1 MKVTAD
7 LIEKYHHNLC
17 TPEERKAVEDWLMNS
32 DVDELEFHSE
42 NDKQLVK
49 DDMWKNIATAVPDQ
63 FAPKQQLLR
72 PASYYMWK
80 GAVAATLLITLLGT
94 VFYYVNRNSEK
105 TVEFVAFHNKS
116 ALKVNH
122 ISARE
127 YSLAIGPE
135 TSAEINAQNGVIDL
149 TGSILISPKRD
160 IELKFDGAVNTVS
173 LKKGQTYI
181 ILNSKSGNHGLI
193 VVNEKNLI
201 NLPPLIQKKL
211 IQEFDI

>member
-1 MKVTAD
+1 MKVNAD

-17 TPEERKAVEDWLMNS
+17 TPEERKVVEDWLMS
-32 DVDELEFHSE
+32 SEVDELEFHTE
-42 NDKQLVK
+42 KDKQLVK
-49 DDMWKNIATAVPDQ
+49 EDIWKSIATVVPNEVT
-63 FAPKQQLLR
+63 PKQTSLH

-80 GAVAATLLITLLGT
+80 GAVAATLFIVLLGSI
-94 VFYYVNRNSEK
+94 FYYFNRGSE

-122 ISARE
+122 ISSKE

-135 TSAEINAQNGVIDL
+135 TSAEINEQNGVIDL

-160 IELKFDGAVNTVS
+160 IELKFDGSVNTVS

>member
-1 MKVTAD
+1 MKINAD
-7 LIEKYHHNLC
+7 LVEKYHHNLC
-17 TPEERKAVEDWLMNS
+17 TPEECKAVEDWLMNS
-32 DVDELEFHSE
+32 EVDELEFHTE
-42 NDKQLVK
+42 KDKQLVK
-49 DDMWKNIATAVPDQ
+49 DDMWKNIVSELPEPL
-63 FAPKQQLLR
+63 APKQQLLR

-80 GAVAATLLITLLGT
+80 GAVAATLLIAFLGAT
-94 VFYYVNRNSEK
+94 FYYFNRNNEK
-105 TVEFVAFHNKS
+105 IVEFVAFHNKS

-122 ISARE
+122 ISSRE

-135 TSAEINAQNGVIDL
+135 TSAEINEQNGVIDL

-160 IELKFDGAVNTVS
+160 IELKFDGAVSTVS

>member
-17 TPEERKAVEDWLMNS
+17 TPEERKAVEDWLLNS
-32 DVDELEFHSE
+32 EVDELEFHRE
-42 NDKQLVK
+42 KDKQLVK
-49 DDMWKNIATAVPDQ
+49 DDMWKNIATVVPDQ
-63 FAPKQQLLR
+63 SAPKQQLLR

-80 GAVAATLLITLLGT
+80 GAVAATLLIALLGAT
-94 VFYYVNRNSEK
+94 FYYVNRNSEK

-160 IELKFDGAVNTVS
+160 IELKFDGAINTLS

>member
-1 MKVTAD
+1 MKINAD

-17 TPEERKAVEDWLMNS
+17 TPEECKAVEDWLMS
-32 DVDELEFHSE
+32 SEVDELEFHTE
-42 NDKQLVK
+42 KDKQLVK
-49 DDMWKNIATAVPDQ
+49 DDIWKNIAPVVPDQ
-63 FAPKQQLLR
+63 LVPKQQFLH

-80 GAVAATLLITLLGT
+80 GAVAASLFIALLGAI
-94 VFYYVNRNSEK
+94 FYYFNRNSEK

-122 ISARE
+122 ISSKE

-135 TSAEINAQNGVIDL
+135 TSAEINEQNGMIDL

-160 IELKFDGAVNTVS
+160 IELKFDGAVNSVS

>member
-49 DDMWKNIATAVPDQ
+49 GDMWKNIATAVPDQ
-63 FAPKQQLLR
+63 PAPKQQLLR

-80 GAVAATLLITLLGT
+80 GAVAATLLITLLGAT
-94 VFYYVNRNSEK
+94 FYYLNRNSEK

-135 TSAEINAQNGVIDL
+135 TSAEINEQNGVIDL

-160 IELKFDGAVNTVS
+160 MELKFDGAVNTVS

>member
-7 LIEKYHHNLC
+7 LIEKYHQNLC
-17 TPEERKAVEDWLMNS
+17 TPEECKAVEDWLMNS
-32 DVDELEFHSE
+32 DVDDLEFHSE
-42 NDKQLVK
+42 NDKQLMR
-49 DDMWKNIATAVPDQ
+49 DDMWKNIATVVPDQ
-63 FAPKQQLLR
+63 PVSKQHLLR

-80 GAVAATLLITLLGT
+80 GAVAATLLITLLGAT
-94 VFYYVNRNSEK
+94 FYYVNRTSEK
-105 TVEFVAFHNKS
+105 AVEFVAFHNKS

-122 ISARE
+122 ISSSE

-135 TSAEINAQNGVIDL
+135 TSAEINEQNGVIDL

>member
-49 DDMWKNIATAVPDQ
+49 GDMWKNIATAVSDQ
-63 FAPKQQLLR
+63 PAPKQQLLR

-80 GAVAATLLITLLGT
+80 GAVAATLLITLLGAT
-94 VFYYVNRNSEK
+94 FYYLNRNSEK

-122 ISARE
+122 ISSRE

-135 TSAEINAQNGVIDL
+135 TSAEINEQNGVIDL

-160 IELKFDGAVNTVS
+160 IELKFDGAVNTVN

>member
-1 MKVTAD
+1 MEINAD

-42 NDKQLVK
+42 NDKLLVK
-49 DDMWKNIATAVPDQ
+49 DDMWKNITTVVADQ
-63 FAPKQQLLR
+63 PAPKQQLLR

-80 GAVAATLLITLLGT
+80 GAVAATLLITLLGAT
-94 VFYYVNRNSEK
+94 FYYFNRNSEK
-105 TVEFVAFHNKS
+105 AVEFVAFHNKS

-122 ISARE
+122 ISSKE

-135 TSAEINAQNGVIDL
+135 TSAEINEQNGVIDL

>member
-32 DVDELEFHSE
+32 DVDELAFHSE

-49 DDMWKNIATAVPDQ
+49 GDMWKNIATAVPDQ
-63 FAPKQQLLR
+63 PAPKQQLLR

-80 GAVAATLLITLLGT
+80 GAVAATLLITLLGAT
-94 VFYYVNRNSEK
+94 FYYLNRNSEK

-122 ISARE
+122 ISSRE

-135 TSAEINAQNGVIDL
+135 TSAEINEQNGVIDL